1 MSADPSSVSP
11 ARTAAVGLSKIGLA
25 LRHHAWEE
33 RERTGLTP
41 TQGQI
46 VALLG
51 SRGPLRIGE
60 IAAGL
65 AVSQPT
71 VSDAVA
77 ALERKSLVAR
87 RPATDRRVQIVELT
101 DQGGAAAAAAA
112 EWPDALL
119 AAVDALEPDD
129 QAAFL
134 RGLQR
139 MILEL
144 QRRGRIPVQ
153 RMCATCRFFR
163 PHVHP
168 DPIRPHH
175 CAFVDAPFG
184 DRELRL
190 DCADHE
196 PTPDNAIEKEAA

>member
-1 MSADPSSVSP
+1 MSADPTSIDP
-11 ARTAAVGLSKIGLA
+11 ARTVAVGLAKIGLA

-41 TQGQI
+41 TQAQI
-46 VALLG
+46 VALLS
-51 SRGPLRIGE
+51 SRGALRVGE
-60 IAAGL
+60 VAKLL

-71 VSDAVA
+71 ASDALA
-77 ALERKSLVAR
+77 ALVAKGLVDR
-87 RPATDRRVQIVELT
+87 RPAAGDGRVQLAELT
-101 DQGGAAAAAAA
+101 AAGVDAARSSA

-119 AAVDALEPDD
+119 AAVDALEPGD

-134 RGLQR
+134 RGLSS

-163 PHVHP
+163 PNVHD
-168 DPIRPHH
+168 DPVRPHH
-175 CAFVDAPFG
+175 CAFVDAAFG

-190 DCADHE
+190 DCHDHR
-196 PTPDNAIEKEAA
+196 PTTAKEAA

>member
-1 MSADPSSVSP
+1 MTCDADAVVPS
-11 ARTAAVGLSKIGLA
+11 RTIATGLAKLGLA
-25 LRHHAWEE
+25 LRNHAWEE
-33 RERTGLTP
+33 RGRTGLTP
-41 TQGQI
+41 TQAQI
-46 VALLG
+46 LALIER
-51 SRGPLRIGE
+51 RGAQPIG
-60 IAAGL
+60 ALARLL

-77 ALERKSLVAR
+77 ALEAKGLVGRLSA
-87 RPATDRRVQIVELT
+87 ADRRVRLVELT
-101 DQGGAAAAAAA
+101 SRGRELAAVSS

-119 AAVDALEPDD
+119 EAVASLEADD

-134 RGLQR
+134 RGLSS
-139 MILEL
+139 MIVEL

-153 RMCATCRFFR
+153 RMCATCRFFQ
-163 PHVHP
+163 PNVHP
-168 DPIRPHH
+168 DADRPHH

-196 PTPDNAIEKEAA
+196 PLTTKEAA

>member
-1 MSADPSSVSP
+1 MSADPVSVDT
-11 ARTAAVGLSKIGLA
+11 ARTVAVGLAKIGLA

-41 TQGQI
+41 TQAQI

-51 SRGPLRIGE
+51 SRGALRIGE
-60 IAAGL
+60 VARLL

-71 VSDAVA
+71 VSDALAVLVA
-77 ALERKSLVAR
+77 KGLVAR
-87 RPATDRRVQIVELT
+87 RPAAADRRVQLVELT
-101 DQGGAAAAAAA
+101 DRGQEAARSTA

-119 AAVDALEPDD
+119 AAVDALEPGD

-134 RGLQR
+134 RGLSS

-144 QRRGRIPVQ
+144 QRRGQIPVQ
-153 RMCATCRFFR
+153 RMCATCGFFR
-163 PHVHP
+163 QNAHD
-168 DPIRPHH
+168 DPLRPHH

-190 DCADHE
+190 DCRDHQ
-196 PTPDNAIEKEAA
+196 PTTAKEAA

>member
-1 MSADPSSVSP
+1 MSADPASVSP
-11 ARTAAVGLSKIGLA
+11 ARTVAVGLSRIGLA

-41 TQGQI
+41 TQAQV

-51 SRGPLRIGE
+51 SRGALPIGE
-60 IAAGL
+60 IARLL

-71 VSDAVA
+71 VSDAIGT
-77 ALERKSLVAR
+77 LEAKSLVGR
-87 RPATDRRVQIVELT
+87 RPAADRRVQLVGLT
-101 DQGGAAAAAAA
+101 PRGRAAARSTA

-134 RGLQR
+134 RGLQS

-144 QRRGRIPVQ
+144 QQRGRIPVQ

-163 PHVHP
+163 PNAHS
-168 DPIRPHH
+168 DPVRPHH

-190 DCADHE
+190 DCADHD
-196 PTPDNAIEKEAA
+196 PTTDKEAA

>member
-1 MSADPSSVSP
+1 MSADPASVNA
-11 ARTAAVGLSKIGLA
+11 ARTAAVGLAKIGLA

-41 TQGQI
+41 TQAQI

-51 SRGPLRIGE
+51 SRGALRVGE
-60 IAAGL
+60 IARLL

-71 VSDAVA
+71 VSDALA
-77 ALERKSLVAR
+77 ALSAKGLVSR
-87 RPATDRRVQIVELT
+87 RAASDRRAQLVELT
-101 DQGGAAAAAAA
+101 DAGGVAATSAA

-119 AAVDALEPDD
+119 AAVDALDPED

-134 RGLQR
+134 RGLSS

-163 PHVHP
+163 PNVHADP
-168 DPIRPHH
+168 DRPHH

-190 DCADHE
+190 DCTDHE
-196 PTPDNAIEKEAA
+196 PATAKEAA